1 MKKLKFLLVAALV
14 LFIPFVAKADT
25 KEKINVYLFRGEG
38 CPHCEEAI
46 TWFNNTL
53 SKDKEYSEYY
63 NLVQYEV
70 WYDEDN
76 NKLMS
81 SVAKELGT
89 QASGVPFIVVGEKY
103 FSGFSASESPKA
115 LKEAIKE
122 AYNNADYKDV
132 VELVKNGDKKEDKK
146 TNYIPIIIVAG
157 VAIVTVIGLIFFTK
171 DKE

>member
-25 KEKINVYLFRGEG
+25 KEKINVYIFRGEG

-46 TWFNNTL
+46 TWFTDTL

>member
-25 KEKINVYLFRGEG
+25 KEKINVYIFRGEG

-46 TWFNNTL
+46 TWFNDTL

-76 NKLMS
+76 NELMS
-81 SVAKELGT
+81 KVATELGT
-89 QASGVPFIVVGEKY
+89 QANGVPFIVVGEKY
-103 FSGFSASESPKA
+103 YSGFSSTESPSK

-122 AYNNADYKDV
+122 AYNNKGYKDV
-132 VELVKNGDKKEDKK
+132 VEIVKKGDNKKEEK
-146 TNYIPIIIVAG
+146 TNYIPIIIVSG
-157 VAIVTVIGLIFFTK
+157 VAIVTVIGLNFFTK

>member
-25 KEKINVYLFRGEG
+25 KEKINVYIFRGEG

-46 TWFNNTL
+46 TWFNDTL

-76 NKLMS
+76 NTLMTN
-81 SVAKELGT
+81 VAKELGT
-89 QASGVPFIVVGEKY
+89 QASGVPFIVIGEKY
-103 FSGFSASESPKA
+103 FSGFSASESPSA
-115 LKEAIKE
+115 IKEAIKE
-122 AYNNADYKDV
+122 AYNNKDYKDV
-132 VELVKNGDKKEDKK
+132 VKTIKNGDKEKEEK

-157 VAIVTVIGLIFFTK
+157 VALVTVIGLIFFTK